1 MDDEPANASEV
12 GRPDVL
18 RDQSGIAVD
27 DLQRLWAPWRTAYI
41 TGGDPIEGCPFCVLP
56 ARGRSVDRES
66 LVLYRGEHTYVILN
80 AYPYN
85 PGHAMVVP
93 FAHVADVT
101 DLDHADSHEFWEL
114 TRQAVRIVREQLG
127 ASGINVGMNL
137 GAVSGAGI
145 ADHLHQHVVP
155 RWPGDTNFMSVVG
168 ASRVLPNA
176 LDDVYA
182 RLAEGFRNV

>member
-1 MDDEPANASEV
+1 MVDRTREASV
-12 GRPDVL
+12 DRRPDVL

-41 TGGDPIEGCPFCVLP
+41 TRGDAIDGCPFCVLP
-56 ARGRSVDRES
+56 ARGTSADRAS
-66 LVLYRGEHTYVILN
+66 LVLHRGEHAYVILN

-93 FAHVADVT
+93 FEHIADVG
-101 DLDHADSHEFWEL
+101 DLDHTSSDEFWQL
-114 TRQAVRIVREQLG
+114 TRLTVTVVREQLG

-168 ASRVLPNA
+168 ASRVLPSA
-176 LDDVYA
+176 LDDVYTS
-182 RLAEGFRNV
+182 LVDGFRRA